1 MNKRYVLT
9 IDYGTQSV
17 RAIIYDQFGTEC
29 GKEQYKFEPYF
40 SIQPG
45 WAEQE
50 VETYWRNLTLAT
62 KALKQQVGEEIWNKV
77 EAMSI
82 TTMRDSVILMDK
94 DRSVLRPC
102 ILWLDQR
109 ECKEAEFD
117 IKPMAKAAFKM
128 AKMYDTAVRQR
139 TKSPCNWIKRNEPE
153 IWKKMDKYILFSCY
167 MNYRLTGVLKDCVAN
182 TIGHLPFDYKNKKWA
197 DDSLITAGL
206 YDVKKR
212 HMPDLIEPGEVIGY
226 ITKEASKDTGI
237 KEGIPLISTGSDKGC
252 ETIGTGCVD
261 SKGASISFG
270 TTATIQ
276 ITLDKY
282 VEPQK
287 YVPSYPAIIK
297 NKYNT
302 EIQIYRGYWLLT
314 WFKNEFAHKEVVEAK
329 KLGCTPEYLLDKHL
343 SEIHPGCDGLILQP
357 YWSPGIALP
366 NARGA
371 VIGFSDYHTR
381 AHLYRAI
388 IEGINFG
395 LYDGLKAIEKKANNR
410 VEYLTVSGGGSHS
423 DEICQ
428 ITADMFGLPVR
439 KMQTYETGSLGAAMA
454 VFTHLGVFKSFVEAS
469 KSMAHIT
476 KEYQPNVENT
486 EIYKKLYNKVY
497 KKIYPNNK
505 HLYLNIKKIIGR
517 NVQKENI

>member
-40 SIQPG
+40 SLQPG

-50 VETYWRNLTLAT
+50 VETYWKNLTVST
-62 KALKQQVGEEIWNKV
+62 KALRQQVGEEIWNKV

-94 DRSVLRPC
+94 DRNVLRPC

-153 IWKKMDKYILFSCY
+153 IWNKMDKYILFSCY

-276 ITLDKY
+276 MTLDKY

-343 SEIHPGCDGLILQP
+343 SE
-357 YWSPGIALP
+357 
-366 NARGA
+366 
-371 VIGFSDYHTR
+371 
-381 AHLYRAI
+381 

-476 KEYQPNVENT
+476 KEYEPNVENT

-505 HLYLNIKKIIGR
+505 HLYINIKKIIGK
-517 NVQKENI
+517 NVQK